1 MFDEDLTFAEWSA
14 MYNKSYRNK
23 AEYDTRKKAW
33 KKARR
38 QYKKMNQANSL
49 ATFNTNFTADQTNE
63 ELLGMLGLDD
73 TINQLE
79 SKLSSLTNR
88 CTTDET
94 VLCSG
99 EYEIDW
105 VTEGK
110 VHAVK
115 DQGYCGSCW
124 SFAAVLALESKVAI
138 ENDTDVVRL
147 SE

>member
-1 MFDEDLTFAEWSA
+1 M
-14 MYNKSYRNK
+14 
-23 AEYDTRKKAW
+23 
-33 KKARR
+33 
-38 QYKKMNQANSL
+38 
-49 ATFNTNFTADQTNE
+49 
-63 ELLGMLGLDD
+63 
-73 TINQLE
+73 
-79 SKLSSLTNR
+79 
-88 CTTDET
+88 
-94 VLCSG
+94 CSG